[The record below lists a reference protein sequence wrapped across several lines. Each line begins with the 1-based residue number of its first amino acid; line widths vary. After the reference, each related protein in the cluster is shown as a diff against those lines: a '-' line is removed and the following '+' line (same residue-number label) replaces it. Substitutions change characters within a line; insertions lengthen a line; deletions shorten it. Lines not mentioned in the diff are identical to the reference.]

1 MEAKRERC
9 LACGQ
14 IPRTSK
20 HALAYQARHKAEG
33 LCRRCPNKADGSS
46 PYCVKCKAK
55 VAKYTLHRYHLAAK
69 IAGRVVKMRGR
80 KITLDNKK
88 EA

>member
-1 MEAKRERC
+1 MPKC

-14 IPRTSK
+14 TPRTNK

-33 LCRRCPNKADGSS
+33 LCRRCPNKADGNS

-55 VAKYTLHRYHLAAK
+55 AAKYALHRYHLAAK